1 MPYKNVSQPR
11 VVANVEGE
19 ITGGSFHKKLGSV
32 AMIGKNPV
40 QIALV
45 GASGSPAKVF
55 GLGLDDVSDI
65 ALLSRDM
72 AVVRDGSTLWGV
84 VDLAHKA
91 KVDQVGTDSRLLV
104 GPQGDTALSL
114 KWDGS
119 GEALTPGKTDVAV
132 RPFGLRGDH
141 RAADVGE
148 NECYAVVDGGDGE
161 FRIHPGSSPE
171 QGSITKTAL
180 PPGCRD
186 LDRVRGGRFLSVVY
200 SRGQA
205 MVCAVR
211 RAGNRLEPK
220 MLRLDIPLTDL
231 AVSETSIIAL
241 ARDGRVVIYDSEAID
256 KATSSLIEPKAEK
269 HLGCR
274 GEPRVIV
281 VAGGS
286 IFVGT
291 SGGEVVL
298 AALVRKQLMQ

>member
-11 VVANVEGE
+11 QVATVEGE
-19 ITGGSFHKKLGSV
+19 ITGGSYHRKLGSIV
-32 AMIGKNPV
+32 MMGKNPV

-65 ALLSRDM
+65 VLLSRDM
-72 AVVRDGSTLWGV
+72 AVVRDGNTIWGV

-104 GPQGDTALSL
+104 GPQGDTAISL
-114 KWDGS
+114 KWDGTA
-119 GEALTPGKTDVAV
+119 EALTPGRADVAV
-132 RPFGLRGDH
+132 RSFGLRGDH
-141 RAADVGE
+141 RAIDLGE

-180 PPGCRD
+180 PPGCKD
-186 LDRVRGGRFLSVVY
+186 LDRVSGGRFLSVVY
-200 SRGQA
+200 SRGQS

-220 MLRLDIPLTDL
+220 MLRLDIPMTDL
-231 AVSETSIIAL
+231 AVADTTMVAL
-241 ARDGRVVIYDSEAID
+241 ARDGRVVIYDSESID
-256 KATSSLIEPKAEK
+256 KATGSIIEPRAEK

-274 GEPRVIV
+274 GEPRAIV
-281 VAGGS
+281 VAGGN

-291 SGGEVVL
+291 SSGEVVM